1 MSRNDNARKRNAAAI
16 AVRENREAEERANR
30 ASPVVTGEVVLHDET
45 IKPAPTTTD
54 VKTTTKVREY
64 RYPLSMPT
72 GGIKFP
78 GSITFTAYEIKGLDI
93 TGKIGDLFS
102 SLARNVYRKDGDETT
117 ADKETDPK
125 VIEQQKKDLA
135 EVSTALQT
143 YENLSGG
150 VKQGSVIL
158 PLQRDLRFSDNV
170 AYETANLGVLGGGL
184 ETALGGK
191 NPFAGAT
198 KGDGSFMTAAT
209 AIAAQAVAKRSGTIL
224 GAIAGDRF
232 GKSALGGAVLGS
244 GATEALG
251 DAVKSATRIASTP
264 NQRTLFKEVSL
275 RQFAF
280 TFKMIATSAAE
291 ADQIKNIVKFFRQEL
306 YPEKITLGE
315 NKVPIG
321 YKFPNVFQIDVKNQ
335 FGRDAAHK
343 IQRCYLRD
351 VQTSY
356 NATGNGLLTD
366 GNFIEVDISLSFQEV
381 SALDK
386 NKVRDEFY

>member
-93 TGKIGDLFS
+93 SGKIGGLFS

-135 EVSTALQT
+135 QVSTALQT

-170 AYETANLGVLGGGL
+170 SYETANLGVLGGGL

>member
-45 IKPAPTTTD
+45 TKPAPTTTD

-93 TGKIGDLFS
+93 SGKIGGLFS

-170 AYETANLGVLGGGL
+170 AYETANLGILGGGL

>member
-1 MSRNDNARKRNAAAI
+1 MSRNDNARERTAAAK

-102 SLARNVYRKDGDETT
+102 PLSRNAYRKDGDETT

-135 EVSTALQT
+135 KVSTALQT

-170 AYETANLGVLGGGL
+170 AYETANLGILGGGL

-191 NPFAGAT
+191 NPFAGPT
-198 KGDGSFMTAAT
+198 KGDGSFMTTAA
-209 AIAAQAVAKRSGTIL
+209 AIAAQAVAKNSGTVL
-224 GAIAGDRF
+224 GALVGNRF
-232 GKSALGGAVLGS
+232 KSALGGAVLGS
-244 GATEALG
+244 GAGEGLG
-251 DAVKSATRIASTP
+251 EAVKSATRIASTP

-291 ADQIKNIVKFFRQEL
+291 ADQIKSIVKFFRQEL